1 MTRSARTA
9 ACEDRSRKPA
19 TPMLDTGKKTVVPKQ
34 IRKSRRTEKQR
45 GSRPLRRWRLLV
57 AVLAAALAGALVT
70 AGSYGARWYADRQ
83 LDAARQQALAAAKQL
98 TLNFVS
104 ISASTVDR
112 DLERIVAGATGE
124 FKDEFTRG
132 MPQVRAAVV
141 ENNVESRGTVL
152 RAGLVSADRDS
163 AVALVAIDATVKNT
177 EVEPAEVEE
186 TKPDAGKPD
195 ADEPARRRRRSRRT
209 ARRRASADPALRRL
223 RRTAVA
229 LAIAV
234 MLTATIAGTALFN
247 HQRAER
253 RDAAVRESTA
263 AATAA
268 AQAIFSYDYR
278 TFDASVAN
286 GKAFVTG
293 EFADEYAQ
301 TTTSLKSA
309 AVAEQAVVHAQ
320 VSAIAVI
327 SATTDRV
334 ELLLYLNQYRRN
346 INIAG
351 EKVDQ
356 NRVVLTMVRAGGEW
370 KVVKAAAV

>member
-1 MTRSARTA
+1 MGEPEPAPVA
-9 ACEDRSRKPA
+9 AIED
-19 TPMLDTGKKTVVPKQ
+19 
-34 IRKSRRTEKQR
+34 TE
-45 GSRPLRRWRLLV
+45 
-57 AVLAAALAGALVT
+57 
-70 AGSYGARWYADRQ
+70 
-83 LDAARQQALAAAKQL
+83 
-98 TLNFVS
+98 
-104 ISASTVDR
+104 
-112 DLERIVAGATGE
+112 
-124 FKDEFTRG
+124 
-132 MPQVRAAVV
+132 V
-141 ENNVESRGTVL
+141 E
-152 RAGLVSADRDS
+152 D
-163 AVALVAIDATVKNT
+163 T

>member
-57 AVLAAALAGALVT
+57 AVLAAALVT

-163 AVALVAIDATVKNT
+163 
-177 EVEPAEVEE
+177 
-186 TKPDAGKPD
+186 
-195 ADEPARRRRRSRRT
+195 
-209 ARRRASADPALRRL
+209 
-223 RRTAVA
+223 
-229 LAIAV
+229 
-234 MLTATIAGTALFN
+234 
-247 HQRAER
+247 
-253 RDAAVRESTA
+253 
-263 AATAA
+263 
-268 AQAIFSYDYR
+268 
-278 TFDASVAN
+278 
-286 GKAFVTG
+286 
-293 EFADEYAQ
+293 
-301 TTTSLKSA
+301 
-309 AVAEQAVVHAQ
+309 
-320 VSAIAVI
+320 
-327 SATTDRV
+327 
-334 ELLLYLNQYRRN
+334 
-346 INIAG
+346 
-351 EKVDQ
+351 
-356 NRVVLTMVRAGGEW
+356 
-370 KVVKAAAV
+370 